1 MRYVVPFVVLLGT
14 AVIAQSPSP
23 ALPAPVPSQGA
34 PASVPFEV
42 APASPQ
48 TAKPV
53 ENTPAPAAAS
63 AVIAPSFAEWLDGV
77 RAEAVQRGIRQ
88 EVIDAAF
95 ADASEP
101 LQVVIERDRA
111 QAEKVLSLED
121 YVRRRL
127 TATLVKRGRD
137 AYGRYRPLLQQ
148 VSDKYG
154 VPARIIAGIW
164 GVESNFGGF
173 SGVRPTIRALTTL
186 AWDPRR
192 ADFFRAELF
201 DALEILNRGD
211 IDLSRLKGSWAG
223 AMGQPQF
230 MPSSY
235 LEYAEDFDG
244 DGRRD
249 IWTSPADIFASIANY
264 LHGHGWVAGSN
275 WGREVKI
282 PKEVA
287 DHLEATLDKR
297 TGGCSATRNMS
308 VALPLSE
315 WRKLGVRSL
324 DGTPLPASDQKAS
337 LFSGTTRHFLAY
349 SNYDALLEYNC
360 SNSYALSVITLGER
374 ISRAPTA
381 KGVLD

>member
-1 MRYVVPFVVLLGT
+1 V
-14 AVIAQSPSP
+14 
-23 ALPAPVPSQGA
+23 
-34 PASVPFEV
+34 
-42 APASPQ
+42 PQ
-48 TAKPV
+48 TTTPV
-53 ENTPAPAAAS
+53 ENTPVPAAAP
-63 AVIAPSFAEWLDGV
+63 AVVAPSFAEWLDGV
-77 RAEAVQRGIRQ
+77 RAEAMQRGIRQ

-95 ADASEP
+95 AGTTEP

-201 DALEILNRGD
+201 NALEILNRGD

-264 LHGHGWVAGSN
+264 LRGHGWVAGSN

-297 TGGCSATRNMS
+297 TGGCSATRNMT
-308 VALPLSE
+308 VPLPLSE

-374 ISRAPTA
+374 ISRPPTA